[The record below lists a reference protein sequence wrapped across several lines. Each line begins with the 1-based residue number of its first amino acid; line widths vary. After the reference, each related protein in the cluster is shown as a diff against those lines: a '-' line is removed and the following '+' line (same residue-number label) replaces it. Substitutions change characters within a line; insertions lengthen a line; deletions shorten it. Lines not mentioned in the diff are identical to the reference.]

1 MDKRE
6 GNVTEQ
12 TYIPYWHFYE
22 MHIQMYLYLYLY
34 LYTETNTGKNTD
46 SNADKN
52 TDTKRKGTN
61 LHSFVTFF

>member
-22 MHIQMYLYLYLY
+22 MHIQMYLYLY